1 MQTQQ
6 CGKILYAG
14 IIIAIAGI
22 LLSFLIV
29 SLLNPPTEEITEP
42 VTIIF
47 VDESGKCIVET
58 LDHHFLPVATPCQSE
73 IGNTITVTYDELAK
87 MLTATIEK

>member
-6 CGKILYAG
+6 CGKVLYAG

-22 LLSFLIV
+22 LLSLLIV

-58 LDHHFLPVATPCQSE
+58 LDHHLLPVATPCQSE
-73 IGNTITVTYDELAK
+73 VGSEITVTYDELAK
-87 MLTATIEK
+87 MLAANIEK